1 MGPSRARGFTLLE
14 VLLVILV
21 IALFSGLVGMLNPDS
36 GTQQVRREGERLRG
50 LLQLLREQAVLTNSE
65 YGVRFEPDGYAV
77 QRLEEHG
84 RWTPNHEF
92 ARQTLA
98 PNLSLS
104 LETTDLL
111 EHPYQGHDVPQL
123 LVLSSDETT
132 PFTLWLAYRRQ
143 PLLSLS
149 SDGIQEPLLEPVE

>member
-21 IALFSGLVGMLNPDS
+21 IALFSGLVGLLNPDS

-50 LLQLLREQAVLTNSE
+50 LLQLLREQAVLTNRE
-65 YGVRFEPDGYAV
+65 YGLRFEPDGYAV

-84 RWTPNHEF
+84 RWAPNQEF

-98 PNLSLS
+98 PNLSLR

-111 EHPYQGHDVPQL
+111 DHPYQGHDLPQL

-132 PFTLWLAYRRQ
+132 PFTLWLEYRGQ

-149 SDGIQEPLLEPVE
+149 SDGIQEPLLEPVD